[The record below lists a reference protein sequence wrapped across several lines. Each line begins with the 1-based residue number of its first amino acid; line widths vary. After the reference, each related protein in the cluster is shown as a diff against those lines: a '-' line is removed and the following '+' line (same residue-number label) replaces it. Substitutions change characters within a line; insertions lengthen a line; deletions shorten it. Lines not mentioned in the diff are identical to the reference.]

1 MLGSIP
7 CTPTIHYEE
16 IMSTEKK
23 VPGLKLL
30 TRKGSEP
37 VRLAKGGKEYVRDSS
52 KKRKYK
58 VKGE

>member
-1 MLGSIP
+1 
-7 CTPTIHYEE
+7 
-16 IMSTEKK
+16 MSTEKK
-23 VPGLKLL
+23 TLGLKML

-37 VRLAKGGKEYVRDSS
+37 VRLAKGGKEFVRDNS

>member
-1 MLGSIP
+1 
-7 CTPTIHYEE
+7 
-16 IMSTEKK
+16 MSTEKK
-23 VPGLKLL
+23 APGLKLM

-37 VRLAKGGKEYVRDSS
+37 VRLAKGGKEYVRDNS